1 MNSDGTARWLYV
13 AACLLVPAIWGAGC
27 AWFFGKLDARRL
39 ARNAEQSSKS
49 TPAPQGDSK
58 E

>member
-27 AWFFGKLDARRL
+27 AWLFGKLDARRM
-39 ARNAEQSSKS
+39 ARLAEQGRVT
-49 TPAPQGDSK
+49 TPAPAGEGK
-58 E
+58 

>member
-27 AWFFGKLDARRL
+27 AWLFGKLDQRRL
-39 ARNAEQSSKS
+39 ARLAEQPSSPK
-49 TPAPQGDSK
+49 TATDDGK
-58 E
+58 R